1 MSTLLLGHHRDL
13 VPTDE
18 NTVRRTTDP
27 VPSSDSLPAEM
38 VGPPEFNEV
47 ETDLNP
53 HNGLATRQ
61 VASDWH
67 ASEKYTPGWAHIA
80 NPTASFAQING
91 QVDSSGTAAAREMM
105 GEQGHGTMAY
115 AIGIEPVIRDGG
127 QYGADYFAVDPRLI
141 QETGGAY
148 MTPAPGIDRDS
159 VSAGAANAVRNAK
172 DAGAAGQYASWYAAL
187 QAGY

>member
-1 MSTLLLGHHRDL
+1 MSTLLFGHNRDL

-18 NTVRRTTDP
+18 NAVRLTTDP
-27 VPSSDSLPAEM
+27 VTPDAPAAEM

-67 ASEKYTPGWAHIA
+67 ASEKYSPGWAGTA
-80 NPTASFAQING
+80 NPTDSFAHINR
-91 QVDSSGTAAAREMM
+91 QVDSSGTAAAREMR

-127 QYGADYFAVDPRLI
+127 QYGADYFAVDPRMI
-141 QETGGAY
+141 QETGGDY
-148 MTPAPGIDRDS
+148 MTPAPGMDHDA
-159 VSAGAANAVRNAK
+159 VSATANRAVQNAK
-172 DAGAAGQYASWYAAL
+172 DAGAAGQYAAWYSAL

>member
-1 MSTLLLGHHRDL
+1 MSTLLFGHNRDL
-13 VPTDE
+13 VPVDE
-18 NTVRRTTDP
+18 NAVRRTTDV
-27 VPSSDSLPAEM
+27 VPPSDQPPAEM

-53 HNGLATRQ
+53 HTGLATRQ

-67 ASEKYTPGWAHIA
+67 ASEKYSPEWALHA
-80 NPTASFAQING
+80 NPTESFAIIDRQI
-91 QVDSSGTAAAREMM
+91 DSSGTAAMREMA

-127 QYGADYFAVDPRLI
+127 AYGADYFAVDPRLI

-148 MTPAPGIDRDS
+148 MTPAPGQDHDA
-159 VSAGAANAVRNAK
+159 VSANASQAVRNAK

-187 QAGY
+187 QVGY